1 MKNLTEELKAVY
13 TATDF
18 NTKKQAMLTLIDNSH
33 AKKETKIKARL
44 ALDTTCRSNYSID
57 KFATNYM
64 LSGEG
69 LKIG

>member
-1 MKNLTEELKAVY
+1 MKNLTQELQAVY
-13 TATDF
+13 SGKDLD
-18 NTKKQAMLTLIDNSH
+18 TKRNAMLHLIEVSH

-44 ALDTTCRSNYSID
+44 GLDLMRSPYQID

>member
-13 TATDF
+13 TATDLA
-18 NTKKQAMLTLIDNSH
+18 TKKQRMMELIDNSH
-33 AKKETKIKARL
+33 AKKETKLKARL
-44 ALDTTCRSNYSID
+44 ALDTTCRSPYSVD

-69 LKIG
+69 LKLG

>member
-1 MKNLTEELKAVY
+1 VKNLTTEIQAVY
-13 TATDF
+13 SAKDF
-18 NTKKQAMLTLIDNSH
+18 QSKKQAMLELIENSH

-44 ALDTTCRSNYSID
+44 GLDLMRSPYQID

>member
-1 MKNLTEELKAVY
+1 MKNLTTEIQAVY
-13 TATDF
+13 SAKDF
-18 NTKKQAMLTLIDNSH
+18 QSKKQAMLSLIENSH

-44 ALDTTCRSNYSID
+44 ALDICRSPYSID